1 MTPLQFLRQSK
12 HIARWV
18 LVWFALSITAAV
30 AAPVIKPQGL
40 ALVCTAAGQ
49 VKMVS
54 TSNIGSAAADVA
66 VSGTPGGADTAAGLH
81 QQLDCVL
88 CLTLNA
94 PPVPDV
100 RLPLLASF
108 AAEKPVRLSSP
119 LVPPLRALTLSARGP
134 PATAGYALFI

>member
-54 TSNIGSAAADVA
+54 TSNTGSPAADVA
-66 VSGTPGGADTAAGLH
+66 VSGTQGGADAAGLH

-88 CLTLNA
+88 CLTLNV

-100 RLPLLASF
+100 RLPLAASLAV
-108 AAEKPVRLSSP
+108 EKPARASNP
-119 LVPPLRALTLSARGP
+119 FVPQLRALTLSARGP